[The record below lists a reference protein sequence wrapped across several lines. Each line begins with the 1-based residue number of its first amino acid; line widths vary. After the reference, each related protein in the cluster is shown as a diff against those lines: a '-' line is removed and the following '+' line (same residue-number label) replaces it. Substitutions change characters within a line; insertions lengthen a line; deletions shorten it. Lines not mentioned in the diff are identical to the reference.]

1 MHAIADPRPAALPH
15 PPSAAG
21 WRSVIGERNILLL
34 AVHPGDETALFG
46 GLIARACAAGRA
58 PFVAVLTDGST
69 QPGAPGEDPRRVALR
84 RERETRAAAAALG
97 LEDDRLLFVG
107 LFDGTVPGGG
117 PMFDALVAAMDLVMW
132 RNDCTVL
139 VAADGGDADT
149 QAALLVARAAARRT
163 GLGLVMRVDGP
174 GGTPLDG
181 EACGAGLEGGIE
193 AYAPA
198 DLRLG

>member
-1 MHAIADPRPAALPH
+1 MQAIADPRPAALPH
-15 PPSAAG
+15 LPPGAG
-21 WRSVIGERNILLL
+21 WRAVIGERNILLL

-46 GLIARACAAGRA
+46 GLVARACAAGRA

-97 LEDDRLLFVG
+97 LDGDRLLFVG
-107 LFDGTVPGGG
+107 LFDGTVPSGG

-139 VAADGGDADT
+139 VAAEGGDADA

-163 GLGLVMRVDGP
+163 GLGLVVRVDRP
-174 GGTPLDG
+174 GGTM
-181 EACGAGLEGGIE
+181 LEVGPCRRG
-193 AYAPA
+193 PA
-198 DLRLG
+198 HAAV